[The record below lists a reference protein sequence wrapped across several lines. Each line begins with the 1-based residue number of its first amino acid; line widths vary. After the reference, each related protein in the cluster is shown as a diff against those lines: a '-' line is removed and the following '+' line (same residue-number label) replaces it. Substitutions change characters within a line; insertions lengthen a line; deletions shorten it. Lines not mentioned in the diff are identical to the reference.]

1 MVSVSRVGR
10 GAGISSEVLD
20 RLVENTLESL
30 ESRMATL
37 RKDEIVERQDSELC
51 LATLSS
57 APHRSLRSA
66 APSGCPFAS
75 RQRRGFDSLEAQ
87 ERSAKVAAIY
97 EETTRDLLAS
107 LGDDARAR
115 EAALG
120 LANRRL
126 QKREAS
132 ASCSVCPVP
141 LPASCDPSK
150 PYRELDGSCNNLDH
164 PQWGQAYACERRLLP
179 AAYKDGVSEPRVGIS
194 GRPLPSARLV
204 SYKLHPEKNVPDRRL
219 SHITM
224 AFGQFLD
231 HDIAFVPTNTLPPL
245 ETYLGVQN
253 GFSNG
258 TVRMDIEVPSDDP
271 FYSQFKNTSLFFLRS
286 LPCCCCYLGSN
297 PQTKPKIV
305 AARFQHVV
313 FFEWLPWI
321 VGPKAMSEYRLWPQ
335 KSGYTE
341 YNAQVDPTMIN
352 EFAAA
357 AFRFGHSN
365 VFGRFDLIGATG
377 RKEGAIILKD
387 TFFRN
392 FVFYNKGVEDAA
404 LRGFMKQA
412 MQTTDRYGDKAVTNY
427 LFRDPESP
435 NGNDLFAVDMQRGR
449 DHGIR
454 PYADYVQLCRN
465 ITLSCFDDLHRYK
478 LMPKYIAKIYSQIY
492 EDVRDIDLFSAGLN
506 EHLVPGA
513 AMGPTFLCI
522 VADMMSKLKWGDRF
536 YYEHGGQAGSFTEG
550 QLHTIRQTTLA
561 KIICENTGIKWKIHR
576 DVFNLKSAR

>member
-1 MVSVSRVGR
+1 
-10 GAGISSEVLD
+10 
-20 RLVENTLESL
+20 
-30 ESRMATL
+30 MATL
-37 RKDEIVERQDSELC
+37 RKDEIVERQDS
-51 LATLSS
+51 
-57 APHRSLRSA
+57 
-66 APSGCPFAS
+66 
-75 RQRRGFDSLEAQ
+75 
-87 ERSAKVAAIY
+87 
-97 EETTRDLLAS
+97 
-107 LGDDARAR
+107 
-115 EAALG
+115 
-120 LANRRL
+120 
-126 QKREAS
+126 
-132 ASCSVCPVP
+132 
-141 LPASCDPSK
+141 
-150 PYRELDGSCNNLDH
+150 
-164 PQWGQAYACERRLLP
+164 
-179 AAYKDGVSEPRVGIS
+179 GVSEPRVGIS

-286 LPCCCCYLGSN
+286 LPCCCCYLGPRQQSDSRTPFIDSSQIYGIKKDITDSLRTFTGGQLKVQEVDGSILLPPSPDPDNDTCSDPENDLICFKSGDFRVNQNAGLVSLHTVSLREHNSIASKLAKIN
-297 PQTKPKIV
+297 PHWNDETLFQVARKIV

-492 EDVRDIDLFSAGLN
+492 ECVFSFFQGR
-506 EHLVPGA
+506 
-513 AMGPTFLCI
+513 MR
-522 VADMMSKLKWGDRF
+522 S
-536 YYEHGGQAGSFTEG
+536 
-550 QLHTIRQTTLA
+550 
-561 KIICENTGIKWKIHR
+561 
-576 DVFNLKSAR
+576 